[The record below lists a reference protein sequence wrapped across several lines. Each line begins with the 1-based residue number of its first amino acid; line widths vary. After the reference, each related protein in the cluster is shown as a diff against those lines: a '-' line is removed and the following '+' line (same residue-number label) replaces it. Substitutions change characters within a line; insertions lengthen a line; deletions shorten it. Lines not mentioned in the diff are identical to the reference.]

1 MKDLEAEGIGTWI
14 DGQAHQDLF
23 SGVALVW
30 EDGAPVFAHVAG
42 LAHRGHQV
50 PVTPD
55 TRFQVASVTKM
66 VTATTALRLVE
77 RGTLRLDR
85 PLLDFLPPEYR
96 PASLDRR
103 HTLHHLLSHT
113 SGLTN
118 YHDDEDETWASFT
131 SAWDRVPVYH
141 ARGPMD
147 ILPLFADLPAAS
159 EPGIFLYADA
169 NFILIGVLIEWVT
182 GKSFR
187 EVATEEVLVP
197 AGMVDSGFFQIDL
210 EPRNMATAYM
220 ATDDS
225 PDTWRSNVYSV
236 PAGGMPDGGLN
247 TTAADLARLLD
258 AIGSGILVQPDTVSQ
273 MLTPHGFD
281 ENGVEAYGYGM
292 ELVVVDDRVTV
303 YGHGGADPGVSTMVS
318 HYVDAGITVVVLC
331 NQDRGS
337 WATVQK
343 ITATLGL
350 EDPRE

>member
-1 MKDLEAEGIGTWI
+1 MKDLEAEGIGSWI
-14 DGQAHQDLF
+14 DERAGQHLF

-30 EDGAPVFAHVAG
+30 KDGAPAFSHAAG

-50 PVTPD
+50 PVTLD

-85 PLLDFLPPEYR
+85 PLLDFLPPEFR
-96 PASLDRR
+96 PAALDQR

-131 SAWDRVPVYH
+131 SAWDRLPVYH
-141 ARGPMD
+141 ARGPKD
-147 ILPLFADLPAAS
+147 ILPLFADLPAS
-159 EPGIFLYADA
+159 SDPGEFLYADA

-182 GKSFR
+182 GKSFA
-187 EVATEEVLVP
+187 EVATEEVLFP
-197 AGMVDSGFFQIDL
+197 AGMGDSGFFQIDL
-210 EPRNMATAYM
+210 EPRNMATAYLV
-220 ATDDS
+220 TDE
-225 PDTWRSNVYSV
+225 PPNTWRSNVYSV
-236 PAGGMPDGGLN
+236 PAGGMPDGGL
-247 TTAADLARLLD
+247 TATAADLARLLD
-258 AIGSGILVQPDTVSQ
+258 AIASGSLLQPDTVSQ
-273 MLTPHGFD
+273 MLTPHGHD
-281 ENGVEAYGYGM
+281 DNGVEGYGYGM
-292 ELVVVDDRVTV
+292 ELVVVDDRTTV
-303 YGHGGADPGVSTMVS
+303 YGHGGADPGVSAMVS
-318 HYVDAGITVVVLC
+318 HYVDAGVTVVVLC

-343 ITATLGL
+343 ITETLGL

>member
-1 MKDLEAEGIGTWI
+1 MMDLVAEGIGSWI
-14 DGQAHQDLF
+14 DEQASQHLF

-30 EDGAPVFAHVAG
+30 EGGASTFTHAAG
-42 LAHRGHQV
+42 LAHRGHQI
-50 PVTPD
+50 PIAAN

-66 VTATTALRLVE
+66 VTATAALRLVE

-96 PASLDRR
+96 PAALDKR

-118 YHDDEDETWASFT
+118 YHDDEDDTWASFT

-141 ARGPMD
+141 ARGPKD
-147 ILPLFADLPAAS
+147 ILPLFADLPATS
-159 EPGIFLYADA
+159 DPGPFLYGDA

-182 GKSFR
+182 GKSFA
-187 EVATEEVLVP
+187 EVATEEVLRP
-197 AGMVDSGFFQIDL
+197 AGMTDSGFFQIDL
-210 EPRNMATAYM
+210 EPRNMATAYL
-220 ATDDS
+220 ATDD
-225 PDTWRSNVYSV
+225 PPETWRSNIYSV
-236 PAGGMPDGGLN
+236 PAGGMPDGGLT
-247 TTAADLARLLD
+247 TTAVDLARLLD
-258 AIGSGILVQPDTVSQ
+258 AIGSGTLLQPDTVSQ

-281 ENGVEAYGYGM
+281 DNGVEAYGYGM
-292 ELVVVDDRVTV
+292 ELVVVGDRVTV
-303 YGHGGADPGVSTMVS
+303 FGHGGADPGVSAMVS
-318 HYVDAGITVVVLC
+318 HYVDAGITMVVLC

-350 EDPRE
+350 DDPRE

>member
-1 MKDLEAEGIGTWI
+1 MRDLGTEGIGSWI
-14 DGQAHQDLF
+14 DERAGQHLF
-23 SGVALVW
+23 SGVVLVW
-30 EDGAPVFAHVAG
+30 EGGAPIFTHAAG
-42 LAHRGHQV
+42 LAHRGHRIQV
-50 PVTPD
+50 ALD

-85 PLLDFLPPEYR
+85 PLIDFLPPEYR
-96 PASLDRR
+96 PASLDKR

-113 SGLTN
+113 SGLAN

-131 SAWDRVPVYH
+131 SAWDRVPVNR
-141 ARGPMD
+141 ARGPRD
-147 ILPLFADLPAAS
+147 VLPLFADLPTVS
-159 EPGIFLYADA
+159 DPGVYLYGDA

-182 GKSFR
+182 GRSFAD
-187 EVATEEVLVP
+187 VATEEVLIP
-197 AGMVDSGFFQIDL
+197 AAMADSGFFQIDL
-210 EPRNMATAYM
+210 EPENMATAYM
-220 ATDDS
+220 VTDD
-225 PDTWRSNVYSV
+225 PPETWRSNIYSV
-236 PAGGMPDGGLN
+236 AAGGMPDGGLT
-247 TTAADLARLLD
+247 TTATDLARLLD
-258 AIGSGILVQPDTVSQ
+258 ALASGSLLDSDMVTQ

-337 WATVQK
+337 WAAVQK
-343 ITATLGL
+343 LTEILGL
-350 EDPRE
+350 DDPRE

>member
-1 MKDLEAEGIGTWI
+1 MKDLKSDGLGAWI
-14 DGQAHQDLF
+14 DDRAGQQLF

-30 EDGAPVFAHVAG
+30 EGGEPVFTHAAG

-50 PVTPD
+50 PVTLD

-66 VTATTALRLVE
+66 VTATAALRLVE

-85 PLLDFLPPEYR
+85 PLLDFLPPDLR
-96 PASLDRR
+96 PTSLDKR
-103 HTLHHLLSHT
+103 HTLHHFLSHT

-141 ARGPMD
+141 ARGPKD

-159 EPGIFLYADA
+159 DLGEFLYADA

-182 GKSFR
+182 GKSFA
-187 EVATEEVLVP
+187 EVAAEEVLGP
-197 AGMVDSGFFQIDL
+197 AGMDDSGFFQIDL
-210 EPRNMATAYM
+210 EPRNMATGYL
-220 ATDDS
+220 ATDE
-225 PDTWRSNVYSV
+225 PQDTWRSNIYSV
-236 PAGGMPDGGLN
+236 PAGGMPDGGLT
-247 TTAADLARLLD
+247 TTASDLARLLD
-258 AIGSGILVQPDTVSQ
+258 AIGSGELLQPDTLSQ

-318 HYVDAGITVVVLC
+318 HYVDAGVTVVVLC

-343 ITATLGL
+343 ITEML
-350 EDPRE
+350 ELPDPRE